1 MRPDQDLVK
10 WQGDEHSCGQSV
22 SCRCCWYD
30 DTWHHHITIP
40 GCQIVVCSIFSYYV
54 NYWFCCLCYN
64 TTVVHGKENIDSVLS
79 GRIGPALSVVN
90 HNSCFDD
97 HNIMIMI
104 SWYLGSS
111 VITTSADQHQAH
123 QLPEHGTEWWPN
135 LLLLSLIVPY
145 ILFTWHPWANSQYSH
160 KIFKIN

>member
-10 WQGDEHSCGQSV
+10 WQGDDHWCGQSV

-40 GCQIVVCSIFSYYV
+40 GCQIVECCIFSYYV

-97 HNIMIMI
+97 HDIMI
-104 SWYLGSS
+104 SREQCYHHVSWSTPGSS
-111 VITTSADQHQAH
+111 ATRAWNRVMTKPALVVTYCTLHIIYMAPMSQQ
-123 QLPEHGTEWWPN
+123 P
-135 LLLLSLIVPY
+135 I
-145 ILFTWHPWANSQYSH
+145 FT
-160 KIFKIN
+160 